1 MSPELPPSPEA
12 TPTSTLTFSW
22 DANTRPEFVSLTPPS
37 TPTYGSISGVEFLGA
52 GPRSEQ
58 WVASGEIMKDEQKK

>member
-22 DANTRPEFVSLTPPS
+22 DANTQPEFVSLTLPP
-37 TPTYGSISGVEFLGA
+37 TPTYGSVSGVDFKRA
-52 GPRSEQ
+52 GPRCEQ
-58 WVASGEIMKDEQKK
+58 WVGSGEMMEDEQKK